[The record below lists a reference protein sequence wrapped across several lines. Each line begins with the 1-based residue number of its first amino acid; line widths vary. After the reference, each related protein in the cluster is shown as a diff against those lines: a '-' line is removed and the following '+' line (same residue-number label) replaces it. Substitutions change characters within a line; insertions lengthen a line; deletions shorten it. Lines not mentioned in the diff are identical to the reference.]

1 MAKRNENEVNYFP
14 LRGQRIHGFG
24 INMVRARQIL
34 DSRGNPTVEVDV
46 HLVNG
51 GFGRAAVPSGAST
64 GTREALELRD
74 GGEGFEGKY
83 VLTAV
88 NNVDTEIKRN
98 VIGLNALDQE
108 SIDRTMIE
116 LDGTENKRRLG
127 ANAILGVSI
136 ASARAAADAL
146 HIPLYELIGGP
157 DARILPVPM
166 FNVLNAGAHA
176 NWVAEIQEKKIIPIN
191 FKTYREALFAAAKVY
206 HALQGLLKADGYPT
220 GLGDEGGF
228 APPLT
233 SNEASLVYIMRAI
246 IKAGFKPGRDF
257 FIALDPAASGYFKG
271 GKYQLKSEKR
281 ELTPTE
287 KVDYL
292 SELVNKYPILLI
304 EDGLAEDDNEGW
316 KLITSKLGDRIEL
329 VGDDLFVT
337 NPKILAQGIRDHIA
351 NGVLIKANQ
360 IGTLWETYETVN
372 MAREAGYAQY
382 WSHRSGE
389 PEDNWLAH
397 TVVAA
402 GSGQLKTGAPAR
414 GERTAKYNE
423 LLRIEEEL
431 GDRAVYPGISAFSEG
446 VRRFAA
452 ERAGQW
458 DNWNG

>member
-1 MAKRNENEVNYFP
+1 MAERNKKDINFFP
-14 LRGQRIHGFG
+14 LRGQRIRGFE
-24 INMVRARQIL
+24 IASLRARQIL

-46 HLVNG
+46 RLKNG
-51 GFGRAAVPSGAST
+51 GFGRASVPSGAST

-74 GGEGFEGKY
+74 GGKGFEGKY

-88 NNVDTEIKRN
+88 NNVNTEIAGK
-98 VIGLNALDQE
+98 VIGMNALDQE
-108 SIDRTMIE
+108 ALDGAMIA
-116 LDGTENKRRLG
+116 LDGTENKHRLG

-136 ASARAAADAL
+136 ATARAAADAL
-146 HIPLYELIGGP
+146 HIPLYQLIGGP
-157 DARILPVPM
+157 DAHILPVPM

-176 NWVAEIQEKKIIPIN
+176 NWVAEIQEKKIVPIN
-191 FKTYREALFAAAKVY
+191 FKTFREALFAAAKVY
-206 HALQGLLKADGYPT
+206 QALQGLLKADGYPT

-233 SNEASLVYIMRAI
+233 SNEASLVHIMRAVV
-246 IKAGFKPGRDF
+246 KAGFKPGRDF
-257 FIALDPAASGYFKG
+257 FIALDPAASGYFKD

-281 ELTPTE
+281 ALTPAE
-287 KVDYL
+287 KVNYL
-292 SELVNKYPILLI
+292 AELVEKYPILLI
-304 EDGLAEDDNEGW
+304 EDGLAEEDNEGW
-316 KLITSKLGDRIEL
+316 KLITSKLGGRIEL

-337 NPKILAQGIRDHIA
+337 NKRILAQGIADGIA
-351 NGVLIKANQ
+351 NGVLVKVNQ
-360 IGTLWETYETVN
+360 IGTLSETYETVN
-372 MAREAGYAQY
+372 VAREAGYAQY

-389 PEDNWLAH
+389 TEDPGLAH
-397 TVVAA
+397 FVVAA

-431 GDRAVYPGISAFSEG
+431 GDRAVYPGISAFPEG
-446 VRRFAA
+446 VRKFAA

>member
-1 MAKRNENEVNYFP
+1 MAEGMDFFP
-14 LRGQRIHGFG
+14 LRGQRVRGFE
-24 INMVRARQIL
+24 INTVRARQIL

-46 HLVNG
+46 RLQNG
-51 GFGRAAVPSGAST
+51 GFGRASVPSGAST

-74 GGEGFEGKY
+74 GGKGFEGKY
-83 VLTAV
+83 VLAAV
-88 NNVDTEIKRN
+88 NNANTEIAGK
-98 VIGLNALDQE
+98 VMGMNALDQE
-108 SIDRTMIE
+108 TLDQEMIT
-116 LDGTENKRRLG
+116 LDGTENKHRLG

-136 ASARAAADAL
+136 AAARAAADAL

-157 DARILPVPM
+157 DAHILPVPM

-176 NWVAEIQEKKIIPIN
+176 NWVAEIQEKKIVPVN

-206 HALQGLLKADGYPT
+206 QALQGILRADGYPI

-233 SNEASLVYIMRAI
+233 SNEASLVYIMRAF

-257 FIALDPAASGYFKG
+257 FIALDPAASGYFKD
-271 GKYQLKSEKR
+271 GKYQLRSEKR
-281 ELTPTE
+281 ELAPAE

-292 SELVNKYPILLI
+292 AGLVERYPILLI
-304 EDGLAEDDNEGW
+304 EDGLAEEDIEGW
-316 KLITSKLGDRIEL
+316 KLITRKLGDRIEL

-337 NPKILAQGIRDHIA
+337 NPKILAQGISDGIA

-360 IGTLWETYETVN
+360 IGTLWETYQTVN

-423 LLRIEEEL
+423 LLRIEEAL
-431 GDRAVYPGISAFSEG
+431 GDRAFYPGISAFPEG
-446 VRRFAA
+446 VRKFAA

-458 DNWNG
+458 DNWND

>member
-1 MAKRNENEVNYFP
+1 MAEKMNYFP
-14 LRGQRIHGFG
+14 LRGQRIRGFE
-24 INMVRARQIL
+24 IDKVRARQIL

-46 HLVNG
+46 RLKNG
-51 GFGRAAVPSGAST
+51 GFGRASVPSGAST

-74 GGEGFEGKY
+74 GGKGFEGKY

-88 NNVDTEIKRN
+88 NNANTEIAGK
-98 VIGLNALDQE
+98 VIGMNALDQE
-108 SIDRTMIE
+108 ALDQEMIV
-116 LDGTENKRRLG
+116 LDGTDNKHRLG

-136 ASARAAADAL
+136 AAARAAADAL

-157 DARILPVPM
+157 DAHILPVPM

-176 NWVAEIQEKKIIPIN
+176 NWVAEIQEKKIVPVN

-206 HALQGLLKADGYPT
+206 QALQGLLKADGYPT

-233 SNEASLVYIMRAI
+233 SNEASLMYIMRAV

-257 FIALDPAASGYFKG
+257 FIALDPAASGYFKDG
-271 GKYQLKSEKR
+271 TYQLKSENR
-281 ELTPTE
+281 ALTPAE

-292 SELVNKYPILLI
+292 AGLVEKYPILLI
-304 EDGLAEDDNEGW
+304 EDGLAEEDNQGW
-316 KLITSKLGDRIEL
+316 KLITAKLGDRIEI

-337 NPKILAQGIRDHIA
+337 NPKILEKGIRDGIA
-351 NGVLIKANQ
+351 NGILIKANQ
-360 IGTLWETYETVN
+360 IGTLWETYLTVN

-446 VRRFAA
+446 VRKFAA

>member
-1 MAKRNENEVNYFP
+1 MAKMLLERMDYFP
-14 LRGQRIHGFG
+14 HRGQAIRGFE
-24 INMVRARQIL
+24 IAKLKARQIL

-46 HLVNG
+46 RLNNG
-51 GFGRAAVPSGAST
+51 GFGRASVPSGAST

-74 GGEGFEGKY
+74 GGKGFEGKY

-88 NNVDTEIKRN
+88 NNANTEIAGK
-98 VIGLNALDQE
+98 VTGMNALDQE
-108 SIDRTMIE
+108 ALDNTMIE
-116 LDGTENKRRLG
+116 LDGTENKSRLG
-127 ANAILGVSI
+127 ANAILGVSV

-146 HIPLYELIGGP
+146 HIPLYQLIGGP
-157 DARILPVPM
+157 DAHVLPVPM

-176 NWVAEIQEKKIIPIN
+176 NWVAEIQEKKIVPIK

-206 HALQGLLKADGYPT
+206 QALQSLLKADGYPI

-233 SNEASLVYIMRAI
+233 SNEASLVYIMRAF

-257 FIALDPAASGYFKG
+257 FIALDPAASGYFKD

-281 ELTPTE
+281 VLTPAE
-287 KVDYL
+287 KVAYL
-292 SELVNKYPILLI
+292 AELVDKYPILLI
-304 EDGLAEDDNEGW
+304 EDGLAEEDNQGW
-316 KLITSKLGDRIEL
+316 KLITDELGDRIEI

-337 NPKILAQGIRDHIA
+337 NRKILAKGISDGIA
-351 NGVLIKANQ
+351 NGILIKANQ
-360 IGTLWETYETVN
+360 IGTLWETYQTVN

-431 GDRAVYPGISAFSEG
+431 DKRAVYPGLAAFSEG
-446 VRRFAA
+446 VRRFAE
-452 ERAGQW
+452 ERAGKW

>member
-1 MAKRNENEVNYFP
+1 MSERMNYFP
-14 LRGQRIHGFG
+14 LRGQRETGFEIAG
-24 INMVRARQIL
+24 LRARQIL

-46 HLVNG
+46 RLDNG
-51 GFGRAAVPSGAST
+51 GFGRASVPSGAST

-74 GGEGFEGKY
+74 GGKGFEGKY

-88 NNVDTEIKRN
+88 NNANTEIAGK
-98 VIGLNALDQE
+98 VSGMNALDQE
-108 SIDRTMIE
+108 ALDGKMIA
-116 LDGTENKRRLG
+116 LDGTENKHRLG

-136 ASARAAADAL
+136 AAARAAADAL
-146 HIPLYELIGGP
+146 HIPLYQLIGGP
-157 DARILPVPM
+157 DAHILPVPM

-176 NWVAEIQEKKIIPIN
+176 NWVAEIQEKKIIPVN

-206 HALQGLLKADGYPT
+206 QVLLGLLKADGYPT

-257 FIALDPAASGYFKG
+257 FIALDPAASGYFKD

-281 ELTPTE
+281 ALTPAE

-292 SELVNKYPILLI
+292 AELVEKYPILLI
-304 EDGLAEDDNEGW
+304 EDGLSEDDREGW
-316 KLITSKLGDRIEL
+316 KLITGKLGDRIEL

-431 GDRAVYPGISAFSEG
+431 GARAVYPGISAFSEG
-446 VRRFAA
+446 VRKFAE
-452 ERAGQW
+452 ERAGKW